1 MQGFIGIGIGA
12 IEGSQH
18 LKAALILHRHLFH
31 LSIFDPSILHV
42 KNYFRLLR
50 YIGPYKG
57 KAITSVS
64 FNILT
69 VIFSLFSLTMIVPFL
84 NVLFTQDRNYHF
96 QEWTFSVKV
105 LLNNFNFYLSDF
117 VVRHGQLE
125 ALSLISLFVVI
136 LFLLKN
142 LTRYMA
148 MYYLVPIRNGVV
160 RDIRRDVYAKILSLP
175 IGYFTDERK
184 GDIMARVTNDVQEV
198 EWGIMNSLEAAFRE
212 PLNIIIFL
220 ITMFTMSA
228 ELTLFVLV
236 LLPIAGIIIGRIGKS
251 LKRRSTLAQEKVG
264 QLLSNLEESL
274 GGLRIIHAFTAE
286 EKSKQRFGDINQ
298 QLYRLQNKI
307 GRRRDLSSPLSEFLG
322 AMVLTIV
329 MYFGGR
335 LVLGP
340 ESNLEPSEF
349 IAFIAIFSQ
358 LIPPV
363 KSLTT
368 AWYNIQ
374 KGLASSE
381 RIYHILDAPVAVKD
395 AENPLAISG
404 FKQSVEFRDVFFNY
418 RKGDEGY
425 VLNNIN
431 LNIPIGKTIAL
442 VGQSGSGK
450 TTLADMLPRYYDPD
464 QGQILLDGHD
474 LRELRIFDLRKLI
487 GVVTQE
493 SILFNDTVFNNI
505 AFGVDNA
512 TEAAVI
518 SAAKVANAHDFISAM
533 PQGYHTNIGDRG
545 GKLSGGQRQ
554 RLSIARAVL
563 KNPPILILDEATS
576 ALDTE
581 SERLVQEALTQLM
594 KNRTTLVIAHRL
606 STIIHADE
614 IIVMHK
620 AEIVERGTHT
630 ELLEKGGYYKKLY
643 ELQTF
648 Q

>member
-1 MQGFIGIGIGA
+1 M
-12 IEGSQH
+12 
-18 LKAALILHRHLFH
+18 
-31 LSIFDPSILHV
+31 

-50 YIGPYKG
+50 YIGPYKSR
-57 KAITSVS
+57 AITSVT

-69 VIFSLFSLTMIVPFL
+69 VVFSLFSLTMIVPFL
-84 NVLFTQDRNYHF
+84 NVLFSQDRNYTL
-96 QEWTFSVKV
+96 QPWTFSVKT
-105 LLNNFNFYLSDF
+105 LLNNFNYYLGDF

-125 ALSLISLFVVI
+125 ALSLISLLVVI

-142 LTRYMA
+142 FTRYMA

-160 RDIRRDVYAKILSLP
+160 RDIRRDVYSKILSLP

-220 ITMFTMSA
+220 ITMFTMSS

-236 LLPIAGIIIGRIGKS
+236 LLPIAGLIIGRIGKS
-251 LKRRSTLAQEKVG
+251 LKKKSGLAQIKVG
-264 QLLSNLEESL
+264 ELLSNLDESL

-286 EKSKQRFGDINQ
+286 EKSKKRFGDINQ
-298 QLYRLQNKI
+298 QLFRLLNKI
-307 GRRRDLSSPLSEFLG
+307 GRRRDLASPLSEFLG
-322 AMVLTIV
+322 ALVLTIV

-340 ESNLEPSEF
+340 GSSLEPSEF

-358 LIPPV
+358 LIPPA

-395 AENPLAISG
+395 TEHPKDIATFTNVVSYRNVS
-404 FKQSVEFRDVFFNY
+404 FSY
-418 RKGDEGY
+418 RKGEQDN
-425 VLNNIN
+425 VLKNIS
-431 LNIPIGKTIAL
+431 LDIPFGKTIAL

-450 TTLADMLPRYYDPD
+450 TTLADMLPRYYDPAE
-464 QGQILLDGHD
+464 GQILLDGHD
-474 LRELRIFDLRKLI
+474 LRELRIHDLRKLI

-512 TEAAVI
+512 TEEAVI
-518 SAAKVANAHDFISAM
+518 NAAKVANAHDFISAM
-533 PQGYHTNIGDRG
+533 PDGYHSNIGDRG

-581 SERLVQEALTQLM
+581 SERLVQDALTHLM
-594 KNRTTLVIAHRL
+594 QNRTTLVIAHRL
-606 STIIHADE
+606 STIVHANE
-614 IIVMHK
+614 IIVMNK
-620 AEIVERGTHT
+620 GEIVERGTHVA
-630 ELLEKGGYYKKLY
+630 LLELGGYYKRLY

>member
-1 MQGFIGIGIGA
+1 M
-12 IEGSQH
+12 
-18 LKAALILHRHLFH
+18 
-31 LSIFDPSILHV
+31 
-42 KNYFRLLR
+42 KNYFRLIR
-50 YIGPYKG
+50 YIRPYKSR
-57 KAITSVS
+57 AITSVV
-64 FNILT
+64 FNLLT
-69 VIFSLFSLTMIVPFL
+69 VVFSLFSLTMIVPFL
-84 NVLFTQDRNYHF
+84 NVLFSQERNYVLKP
-96 QEWTFSVKV
+96 WSSSVKD
-105 LLNNFNFYLSDF
+105 LLNNFNYYLSDF
-117 VVRHGQLE
+117 VIQHGQLE
-125 ALSLISLFVVI
+125 ALSFISLLVVV
-136 LFLLKN
+136 LFFLKN
-142 LTRYMA
+142 ITRYMA

-160 RDIRRDVYAKILSLP
+160 RDIRRDVYSKILTLP

-220 ITMFTMSA
+220 ITMFSMSS

-236 LLPIAGIIIGRIGKS
+236 LLPIAGLLIGRIGKS
-251 LKRRSTLAQEKVG
+251 LKKKSSLAQIKVG
-264 QLLSNLEESL
+264 ELLSNLDESL

-286 EKSKQRFGDINQ
+286 EKSKERFGKINEG
-298 QLYRLQNKI
+298 LYRMLNKI
-307 GRRRDLSSPLSEFLG
+307 GRRRDLASPLSEFLG

-335 LVLGP
+335 LVLGVNA
-340 ESNLEPSEF
+340 NLEPSEF

-358 LIPPV
+358 LIPPA

-374 KGLASSE
+374 KGLASAE

-395 AENPLAISG
+395 IENPKEIKSFTQGVSFQNVSFA
-404 FKQSVEFRDVFFNY
+404 Y
-418 RKGDEGY
+418 RKGDGVN
-425 VLNNIN
+425 VLKNIN
-431 LNIPIGKTIAL
+431 LDIPHGKTIAL

-450 TTLADMLPRYYDPD
+450 TTLADMLPRYYDPNE
-464 QGQILLDGHD
+464 GEILMDGINI
-474 LRELRIFDLRKLI
+474 RELRIFDLRKLL

-505 AFGVDNA
+505 AFGIDNA
-512 TEAAVI
+512 SQADVI
-518 SAAKVANAHDFISAM
+518 HAAKVANAHEFIVDM
-533 PQGYHTNIGDRG
+533 PEGYQTNIGDRG

-554 RLSIARAVL
+554 RISIARAVL

-581 SERLVQEALTQLM
+581 SERLVQDALTKLM
-594 KNRTTLVIAHRL
+594 KDRTTLVIAHRL
-606 STIIHADE
+606 STIIHADQ
-614 IIVMHK
+614 IIVMNK
-620 AEIVERGTHT
+620 AEIVERGTHH
-630 ELLEKGGYYKKLY
+630 ELIELGGYYKKLY